1 MSKYLIRRPNGST
14 EGPYT
19 AAELRTLAYEG
30 QLTDADQISP
40 LGETRW
46 VSARKV
52 GGIREILEAL
62 APPPPPPGPAAGD
75 GMRADD
81 LGDAGANAGQSR
93 VSAFVDDF
101 DAPAAGPSG
110 AAPSSV
116 SPDAPTA
123 PPFAPAT
130 ASASAFGAAPQARRP
145 AAAVAGEGTGI
156 SDRILR
162 GAFRFARGISV
173 LVILGCSLAL
183 LGSLALVGYNFVPS
197 VPLGFSSGVEA
208 PELAA
213 FVEECR
219 PIEIETEPQSGRN
232 QSGEPRRQVQQ
243 RNDECAPYRE
253 DFEFAVRKL
262 ALSAEAEEIL
272 CQTVLRFSEEY
283 REPFTT
289 GLRVL
294 ATQYEKDKPEGN
306 SCSPADAVN
315 WYIREFQSRVAA
327 DRAAKAE
334 AELAAIAESARRQQ
348 QVVLGLSIA
357 GGAVL
362 VLLAFLFLPLLIQI
376 ERNTRQLLAT

>member
-1 MSKYLIRRPNGST
+1 
-14 EGPYT
+14 
-19 AAELRTLAYEG
+19 
-30 QLTDADQISP
+30 
-40 LGETRW
+40 
-46 VSARKV
+46 
-52 GGIREILEAL
+52 
-62 APPPPPPGPAAGD
+62 
-75 GMRADD
+75 
-81 LGDAGANAGQSR
+81 
-93 VSAFVDDF
+93 
-101 DAPAAGPSG
+101 
-110 AAPSSV
+110 
-116 SPDAPTA
+116 
-123 PPFAPAT
+123 
-130 ASASAFGAAPQARRP
+130 
-145 AAAVAGEGTGI
+145 
-156 SDRILR
+156 
-162 GAFRFARGISV
+162 
-173 LVILGCSLAL
+173 
-183 LGSLALVGYNFVPS
+183 VPS

-315 WYIREFQSRVAA
+315 WYIREFQSRIAA